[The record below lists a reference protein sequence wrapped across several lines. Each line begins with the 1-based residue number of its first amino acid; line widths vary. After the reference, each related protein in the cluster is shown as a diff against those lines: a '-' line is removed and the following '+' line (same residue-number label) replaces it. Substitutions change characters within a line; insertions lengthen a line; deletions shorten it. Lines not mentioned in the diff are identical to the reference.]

1 MASNYKLSI
10 TRAAKQVDGLR
21 GFALDQ
27 PQTAQAITDVELSGG
42 RLRFF
47 GWVLAAD
54 ADAEPQVYIKEAGQ
68 RHLMPLNTER
78 PDVISTVLGQ
88 PPKAH
93 PQLTCGFDHYMQLTA
108 DNAELC
114 VEVNGQE
121 HTLFTLSVEGSL
133 KVLEGKEDWLF
144 LDNDA
149 NDSVAQHTGKM
160 ALGLLSRWGW
170 QRFFKQ
176 TQHLAQPF
184 ALMIAPSKETVYP
197 QFYPI
202 AKAGKAPIEQML
214 ALAPADY
221 PVVYPVSALA
231 NAAMRTFRK
240 NDTHWSLPGASV
252 ASHQLLVTLGLGEH
266 SRMFAN
272 DTYVE
277 RDVIGDLGNK
287 LYPPA
292 LSAEVNLKGA
302 NYHPRVA
309 YDNQLPNFGRTL
321 IVDNPDAS
329 SDHKLVM
336 FASSSGYSMLHY
348 LYRVFKRII
357 FVHTAGNVDKQL
369 LQTLGGDFVVSQTNA
384 RFVIRAPKVGVS
396 VKKLMQQKLRAE
408 TASARAT
415 LLQKSQQQQQRHPD
429 DSDIRVLHRLL
440 ANR

>member
-1 MASNYKLSI
+1 MASNYKLSL
-10 TRAAKQVDGLR
+10 TREAKQVDGLR

-47 GWVLAAD
+47 GWVLAEDTA
-54 ADAEPQVYIKEAGQ
+54 ASLSVFIKEAGQ
-68 RHLMPLNTER
+68 RHPMPLNTDR
-78 PDVISTVLGQ
+78 PDVINTVLGDSAQ
-88 PPKAH
+88 DH
-93 PQLTCGFDHYMQLTA
+93 PQLNCGFDHYIQLTA
-108 DNAELC
+108 DHAELC
-114 VEVNGQE
+114 VDVGGQE
-121 HTLFTLSVEGSL
+121 QTLFTLSVEGSL
-133 KVLEGKEDWLF
+133 KVLEGKDGWLF

-160 ALGLLSRWGW
+160 ALGLVSRWGW

-176 TQHLAQPF
+176 TQRLANPF

-214 ALAPADY
+214 SLAPRRY
-221 PVVYPVSALA
+221 PVVYPVDALA
-231 NAAMRTFRK
+231 QAERRAFRK

-252 ASHQLLVTLGLGEH
+252 ASCQLLLTLGLGDYVTV
-266 SRMFAN
+266 FDN
-272 DTYVE
+272 DDYVE

-292 LSAEVNLKGA
+292 LSAEVSLKSA
-302 NYHPRVA
+302 NYHPRVV
-309 YDNQLPNFGRTL
+309 YDNQLPNFGRAL
-321 IVDNPDAS
+321 IVDNPDAA
-329 SDHKLVM
+329 SDKKLVM

-348 LYRVFKRII
+348 LYRVFKRIV

-369 LQTLGGDFVVSQTNA
+369 LHKVGGDCVVSQTNA

-415 LLQKSQQQQQRHPD
+415 LLQKSQQQQQKRPS
-429 DSDIRVLHRLL
+429 DSDIGYLHRLL
-440 ANR
+440 ANQ